1 MNTQTSPARRKLAA
15 KVASQSTDTLLASL
29 ASDSIENPET
39 AEALIVRVAICDEL
53 DSRLTYAQSAAFEAL
68 MDEENWPTW
77 QNATAAAMYAH
88 ALAR

>member
-1 MNTQTSPARRKLAA
+1 M
-15 KVASQSTDTLLASL
+15 
-29 ASDSIENPET
+29 
-39 AEALIVRVAICDEL
+39 AICDEL